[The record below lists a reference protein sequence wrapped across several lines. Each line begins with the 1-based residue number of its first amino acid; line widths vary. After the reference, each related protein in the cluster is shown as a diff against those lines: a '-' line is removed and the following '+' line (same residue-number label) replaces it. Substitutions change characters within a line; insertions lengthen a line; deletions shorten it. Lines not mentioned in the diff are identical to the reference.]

1 MIVWRSGDCV
11 KGMVIVW
18 RGGEGVE
25 RVMIMWRDGDWREC
39 CDYVEGW

>member
-1 MIVWRSGDCV
+1 MWRSGDCV

-39 CDYVEGW
+39 GDYVEGW